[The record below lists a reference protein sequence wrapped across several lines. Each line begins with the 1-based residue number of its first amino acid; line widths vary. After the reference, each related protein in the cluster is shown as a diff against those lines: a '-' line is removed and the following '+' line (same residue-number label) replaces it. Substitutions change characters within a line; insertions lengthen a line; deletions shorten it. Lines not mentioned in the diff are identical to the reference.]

1 VEEFK
6 GKATIVKVETD
17 DAPDLVEKYGVTGLP
32 VLVLLKD
39 GQEQARLTGGSE
51 ATKANA
57 KAMIEGAM

>member
-39 GQEQARLTGGSE
+39 GQEQARLTGPK
-51 ATKANA
+51 ATKASA